1 MNILVLNCGSSSL
14 KYQLINMDDESVLA
28 KGLVERIGIE
38 GSILTHKPTGKDKY
52 VVEQPMKDHNIAVKL
67 VLDALVDETHGVI
80 KNADEIAAVGHRVL
94 HAGEKY
100 KESCL
105 VNEDVKSVVRECFD
119 LGPLH
124 NPANL
129 IGIEAVEAA
138 MPGKPNVAVWDT
150 AFGGTMEPKAYLY
163 AIPREYYEKYHVRI
177 TLDDLK
183 AMTGEKSLSK
193 FNSDFRVYLEI
204 KMYSLDKGYAYKTKR
219 NIYHVPAMEKE
230 CITISKDFLIYELDT
245 AVKGFF
251 IQLMLLS
258 QFSGIALNRQN
269 IVPALNMNRKTYDK
283 YLNDLQIAELVT
295 NGRVL
300 TLHTDGI
307 LLEND
312 FSMQKKQS
320 PYRLLK
326 YELLKIDMK
335 SIKP

>member
-1 MNILVLNCGSSSL
+1 
-14 KYQLINMDDESVLA
+14 
-28 KGLVERIGIE
+28 
-38 GSILTHKPTGKDKY
+38 
-52 VVEQPMKDHNIAVKL
+52 
-67 VLDALVDETHGVI
+67 
-80 KNADEIAAVGHRVL
+80 
-94 HAGEKY
+94 
-100 KESCL
+100 
-105 VNEDVKSVVRECFD
+105 
-119 LGPLH
+119 
-124 NPANL
+124 
-129 IGIEAVEAA
+129 
-138 MPGKPNVAVWDT
+138 
-150 AFGGTMEPKAYLY
+150 
-163 AIPREYYEKYHVRI
+163 
-177 TLDDLK
+177 
-183 AMTGEKSLSK
+183 MTGEKSLSK
-193 FNSDFRVYLEI
+193 FNSDFREYLEI
-204 KMYSLDKGYAYKTKR
+204 KMYSLDKGYTYKTKR

-230 CITISKDFLIYELDT
+230 CITISKDFLMYELDT

-283 YLNDLQIAELVT
+283 YLNDLQVAELVT

>member
-1 MNILVLNCGSSSL
+1 MKIVLPIKCQQAATVN
-14 KYQLINMDDESVLA
+14 Y
-28 KGLVERIGIE
+28 
-38 GSILTHKPTGKDKY
+38 SILTQFKPA
-52 VVEQPMKDHNIAVKL
+52 NIYRFFCL
-67 VLDALVDETHGVI
+67 SLCRD
-80 KNADEIAAVGHRVL
+80 
-94 HAGEKY
+94 EKY
-100 KESCL
+100 
-105 VNEDVKSVVRECFD
+105 N
-119 LGPLH
+119 
-124 NPANL
+124 
-129 IGIEAVEAA
+129 
-138 MPGKPNVAVWDT
+138 
-150 AFGGTMEPKAYLY
+150 
-163 AIPREYYEKYHVRI
+163 VRI

-183 AMTGEKSLSK
+183 AMTGERSLNK
-193 FNSDFRVYLEI
+193 FNNDFREYLEI

-230 CITISKDFLIYELDT
+230 CITISKDFLTYELDT

-258 QFSGIALNRQN
+258 RFSGMTLNKQN
-269 IVPALNMNRKTYDK
+269 IVPALHMDKKTYDK
-283 YLNDLQIAELVT
+283 YLNALQIAELVT

-326 YELLKIDMK
+326 YELLKIDLK

>member
-1 MNILVLNCGSSSL
+1 MKIVLPIKCQQAATVN
-14 KYQLINMDDESVLA
+14 Y
-28 KGLVERIGIE
+28 
-38 GSILTHKPTGKDKY
+38 SILTQFK
-52 VVEQPMKDHNIAVKL
+52 
-67 VLDALVDETHGVI
+67 
-80 KNADEIAAVGHRVL
+80 
-94 HAGEKY
+94 
-100 KESCL
+100 
-105 VNEDVKSVVRECFD
+105 
-119 LGPLH
+119 
-124 NPANL
+124 PANIYRFFCL
-129 IGIEAVEAA
+129 SLCR
-138 MPGKPNVAVWDT
+138 D
-150 AFGGTMEPKAYLY
+150 
-163 AIPREYYEKYHVRI
+163 EKYHVRI

-193 FNSDFRVYLEI
+193 FNSDFREYLEI

-258 QFSGIALNRQN
+258 QFSGMALNKQN
-269 IVPALNMNRKTYDK
+269 IISALNMCKKTYDK
-283 YLNDLQIAELVT
+283 YLIDLQIAKLVT
-295 NGRVL
+295 NDRVL

-320 PYRLLK
+320 TYRLLRD
-326 YELLKIDMK
+326 EQLKINMK